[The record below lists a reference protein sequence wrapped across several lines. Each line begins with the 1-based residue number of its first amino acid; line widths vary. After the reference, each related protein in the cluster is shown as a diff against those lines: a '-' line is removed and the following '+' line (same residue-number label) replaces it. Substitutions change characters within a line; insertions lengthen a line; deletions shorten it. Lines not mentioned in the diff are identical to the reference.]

1 MNNIYK
7 NNILRKRLTKKMTQE
22 QIDQIEL
29 IGEKLV
35 DEFWNKIDKE
45 IK

>member
-1 MNNIYK
+1 MLIKVIKINN
-7 NNILRKRLTKKMTQE
+7 LLTLTKKMTQE

-35 DEFWNKIDKE
+35 DEFWDKIDKE